1 LNLAASA
8 VAGAAALSAL
18 SAGTASAQ
26 VAAPELLPDLI
37 GQPAQ
42 DLSIQESGG
51 TRNLRLATTVANAGA
66 GPLEVYPVSGGDC
79 DGDGNPANDRLAY
92 QRVFRDVDG
101 SGDFSRAVDVD
112 SAAHL
117 AGCMIF
123 HPAHMHWHFED
134 FASYQLREPGSGT
147 VVAANSKVSFCMI
160 DSSPFY
166 PALPGFAA
174 SRFFTSCDQD
184 DAEGISVG
192 WGDTYGSSLAG
203 QTIDVTGLPD
213 GDYCLAV
220 TGDPSDILR
229 ESDEQDNEAVT
240 PIFLSE
246 ASVRASAA
254 DCRLGAPHVDNVT
267 ASGHVHTTVIRCN
280 GARKSPAGKARKKRR
295 RCHRER
301 I

>member
-1 LNLAASA
+1 MASA
-8 VAGAAALSAL
+8 VAGMAALAV
-18 SAGTASAQ
+18 TASAQ
-26 VAAPELLPDLI
+26 AAAPELLPDLI

-42 DLSIQESGG
+42 NLSIQESGG
-51 TRNLRLATTVANAGA
+51 TRTLRLATTVANAGT

-79 DGDGNPANDRLAY
+79 DGDGDPANDRLAY

-101 SGDFSRAVDVD
+101 SGDFNRAIDVD
-112 SAAHL
+112 SGAHL

-134 FASYQLREPGSGT
+134 FASYELRKPGFGA
-147 VVAANSKVSFCMI
+147 VVAATTKVSFCMI

-184 DAEGISVG
+184 DTEGISVG

-203 QTIDVTGLPD
+203 QTIDISGLPD

-220 TGDPSDILR
+220 TGDPSDIIR
-229 ESDEQDNEAVT
+229 ESDELDNEAVT
-240 PIFLSE
+240 PIFLSGT
-246 ASVRASAA
+246 SVRGSAA
-254 DCRLGAPHVDNVT
+254 DCRLGAPHADTVT
-267 ASGHVHTTVIRCN
+267 ASGHVHTTVVRCKA
-280 GARKSPAGKARKKRR
+280 ARKAPPGKVRKKRR
-295 RCHRER
+295 RCQGAR